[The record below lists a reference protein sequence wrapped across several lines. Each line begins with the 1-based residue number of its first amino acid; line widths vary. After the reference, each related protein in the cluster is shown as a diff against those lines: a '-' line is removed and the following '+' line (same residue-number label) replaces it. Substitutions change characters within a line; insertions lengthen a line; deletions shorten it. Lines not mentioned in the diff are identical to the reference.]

1 MSNKTYKYNR
11 NGKKRETR
19 RKRTDYRKR
28 DDRDDRD
35 DKRYRDDRDDKRSRS
50 RKTRWFFSG
59 RNQPETTMRK
69 KKYF

>member
-11 NGKKRETR
+11 NGKKRTTR

-35 DKRYRDDRDDKRSRS
+35 DKRYRVEEPSRS
-50 RKTRWFFSG
+50 RKTRWFFSSK
-59 RNQPETTMRK
+59 NQPETTMRK